1 MRSNW
6 IVSLPLLLALPACE
20 AGEPASDWA
29 SVPGDDVTGL
39 LVATVD
45 GLAGPEAVKYDPDQD
60 VYFVANF
67 GPAAEDQR
75 DANGFISRIG
85 ADGSVQN
92 RQFITG
98 SDERPLH
105 MPRGMALQGDRLWVA
120 DVDGV
125 HAFSRVT
132 GEAEAFVDFQA
143 FEPGFLNDIAIG
155 PDGTLHVTDTGRGR
169 IYEIR
174 DGAPAI
180 AVEDDRTGPPNGITW
195 DESRS
200 AFLLAPWG
208 GGQVIRAWSPDDG
221 FEDVVTIDG
230 GNFDGIEVLSDR
242 ILLASQNDSSLW
254 VVEGGT
260 PRRGARLAGQPADIG
275 VDTRRGHV
283 AIPYISR
290 NLVEIWAL
298 PELAPSGD

>member
-1 MRSNW
+1 MRLSW
-6 IVSLPLLLALPACE
+6 IVCPAILLVLPACGAE
-20 AGEPASDWA
+20 EPAPDQA
-29 SVPGDDVTGL
+29 SLPGEELTGRLVT
-39 LVATVD
+39 TVD

-60 VYFVANF
+60 AYLVANF

-75 DANGFISRIG
+75 DGNGFISRIG
-85 ADGSVQN
+85 ADGTVED
-92 RQFITG
+92 RAFITG
-98 SDERPLH
+98 SENQPLH

-125 HAFSRVT
+125 HAFHRMT
-132 GEAEAFVDFQA
+132 GEAQAFVDFRA

-155 PDGTLHVTDTGRGR
+155 PDGAVYVTDTGRAR
-169 IYEIR
+169 VYEIR

-195 DESRS
+195 DEGRS

-221 FEDVVTIDG
+221 FEDVVTVDG
-230 GNFDGIEVLSDR
+230 GNFDGVEVLGGR
-242 ILLASQNDSSLW
+242 VLLASQNDSSLW
-254 VVEGGT
+254 VVEGDR
-260 PRRGARLAGQPADIG
+260 PRRAARLAGQPADIG
-275 VDTRRGHV
+275 VDPGRGHV

-298 PELAPSGD
+298 PELVTPTG